1 LTHAQKLG
9 IVRVHELMVARVPLI
24 LFVQVWTERYR
35 KLHEQQAPHGTK
47 CQRGKVDAFRRVFFF
62 SGWRCHLSKQTLVPE
77 QKHVRFRFAA
87 LHSHEFT
94 LLWLGGIVS
103 YIGTQMQLIGT
114 AWLVVQA
121 PNAALWLGALSLC
134 SALPTIILP
143 PFGGI
148 LADRVNRITL
158 LKWARSIQ
166 IALPLL
172 VVFLLA
178 SGRLQLWMLCVH
190 ALLVGAATAFS
201 FPANQTLLPSLV
213 PEEDVQSATSLQ
225 SAMFTSATLVG
236 PALGGLLL
244 QPLGVAGLFL
254 VDALSTLAV
263 FIPLFLL
270 HGISERENVKRQTPR
285 QRTLDGIRLILQQRA
300 LLVLLGM
307 AICINLLQGSY
318 QVLLPLFARDQ
329 WHVGADGYGW
339 LRAASGAGALLSS
352 FLLSAV
358 GNIRRKG
365 VFILGA
371 TLLQACI
378 LILFAYMHF
387 YIAAL
392 ALIFLVGIL
401 EIVASALIQTQLY
414 LFASEQI
421 RSSVMAL
428 YIVALVGFNSIGA
441 MIGGS
446 LAQFTGCS
454 QAVTWIVLAGMV
466 VMIGMLLLKAIPLN
480 IVDGRE

>member
-1 LTHAQKLG
+1 LA
-9 IVRVHELMVARVPLI
+9 
-24 LFVQVWTERYR
+24 
-35 KLHEQQAPHGTK
+35 
-47 CQRGKVDAFRRVFFF
+47 
-62 SGWRCHLSKQTLVPE
+62 KQTLAPE
-77 QKHVRFRFAA
+77 QKHVRFCSAA
-87 LHSHEFT
+87 LYSHEFT

-114 AWLVVQA
+114 AWLVIQA
-121 PNAALWLGALSLC
+121 AHPALWLGALSLC
-134 SALPTIILP
+134 SALPMITLP
-143 PFGGI
+143 PFGGM
-148 LADRVNRITL
+148 LVDRVNRITL

-166 IALPLL
+166 VSLPLL
-172 VVFLLA
+172 VVFLLV

-190 ALLVGAATAFS
+190 AFLVGAATAFS

-225 SAMFTSATLVG
+225 SAMFAIATLVG

-254 VDALSTLAV
+254 ADALSTVAV

-270 HGISERENVKRQTPR
+270 RGIAERENRKQQTPHR
-285 QRTLDGIRLILQQRA
+285 HVIESIRSIFQHRT

-307 AICINLLQGSY
+307 AICINLLQGGY

-365 VFILGA
+365 TFIVGA
-371 TLLQACI
+371 ILLQACV
-378 LILFAYMHF
+378 LILFAHIPF
-387 YIAAL
+387 YIMAL
-392 ALIFLVGIL
+392 ALIFLAGIAGV
-401 EIVASALIQTQLY
+401 IASALIQTQLY
-414 LFASEQI
+414 LLAPEQI
-421 RSSVMAL
+421 RSSVIAL
-428 YIVALVGFNSIGA
+428 SIVALVGFNALGA

-446 LAQFTGCS
+446 LAQVTGSS
-454 QAVTWIVLAGMV
+454 QAVTWIALVGMGV
-466 VMIGMLLLKAIPLN
+466 MLLIKAIPLKR
-480 IVDGRE
+480 VDGRQ